1 MTKFFEQE
9 YASIFYD
16 ETIQAMILCW
26 KVAITSGEY
35 RDTLNILLS
44 GMEQYHSSRVIVDT
58 THLGTIHPDD
68 QEWSISDWTRRAMQ
82 IGYTHLAIILPDDVF
97 TQVSVEDTMSLMK
110 DQTFQSHYFDS
121 VDEAKDWIRQ

>member
-16 ETIQAMILCW
+16 ETIQSMILCW